1 MKRSFKL
8 LLLSICVIIIGTS
21 FVGCNKNYSEEISF
35 FNYGENIDEDFLA
48 GIFTPFRKGIKG
60 EFGLGL
66 SIVKKTLNMIGYD
79 IVIKN
84 DKKGVSFII
93 TKGVH

>member
-35 FNYGENIDEDFLA
+35 FNYGENIDEETIKEFE
-48 GIFTPFRKGIKG
+48 KQYGIK
-60 EFGLGL
+60 LML
-66 SIVKKTLNMIGYD
+66 KLLMTWKLCTKKLVIQELNMML
-79 IVIKN
+79 
-84 DKKGVSFII
+84 F
-93 TKGVH
+93 